1 MEEEGVIP
9 KLLTWYEIN
18 HRLLPW
24 RETKNPYEIWV
35 SEMILQQT
43 RVDQGL
49 PYYKRFLDKFPQIT
63 DLAVAE
69 ETEVLAVWQGLGY
82 YARARNMH
90 KAAKT
95 ICNERSGIF
104 PDTFEEI
111 KRLPGIGPYTAAAI
125 ASFAFKEKVPCVD
138 GNVKRVVARWKGW
151 SDDIGTARF
160 FNLSFDF
167 LETVIPGAS
176 PDVFNQAMMEL
187 GSLVC
192 TPHSPNCAVCPLME
206 TCEAARLGKQ
216 SELPVKI
223 KKTKVSKVQIHY
235 LLLRNPDGEVAFTQ
249 RPSNGVWGGLYEL
262 PSVEFPES
270 KNTPARVNSFFENL
284 GIENKVL
291 IANESHLLSHKK
303 IEAFLWKV
311 SDISVLEDLGLKI
324 QWAKKEQIKSFPK
337 HKLMLKFVS
346 YWDVKSS

>member
-9 KLLTWYEIN
+9 KLLTWYKNN

-49 PYYKRFLDKFPQIT
+49 PYYNRFLDKFPQIT
-63 DLAVAE
+63 DLSVAE
-69 ETEVLAVWQGLGY
+69 ETEVLSVWQGLGY

-90 KAAKT
+90 KAAKI
-95 ICNERSGIF
+95 ICNEKFGVF
-104 PDTFEEI
+104 PSTFEEI
-111 KRLPGIGPYTAAAI
+111 KKLPGIGPYTAAAI
-125 ASFAFKEKVPCVD
+125 ASFAFKNVVPCVD
-138 GNVKRVVARWKGW
+138 GNVKRVVARWQGW

-160 FNLSFDF
+160 FNLAFDF
-167 LETVIPGAS
+167 LLTVIPNAA
-176 PDVFNQAMMEL
+176 PDIFNQAMMEL

-192 TPHSPNCAVCPLME
+192 TPYSPNCNVCPLLE
-206 TCEAARLGKQ
+206 ECEASRLGKQ
-216 SELPVKI
+216 SELPVKL

-235 LLLRNPDGEVAFTQ
+235 LLLSNLDGEIAITR

-270 KNTPARVNSFFENL
+270 KKITQMVQSFFENI
-284 GIENKVL
+284 GIETKVL
-291 IANESHLLSHKK
+291 LAKESHLLSHKK

-311 SDISVLEDLGLKI
+311 SNISVLEHLDLEV
-324 QWAKKEQIKSFPK
+324 QWVKKEQIKSFPK
-337 HKLMLKFVS
+337 HKLMLKFVP
-346 YWDVKSS
+346 YWDDNTG

>member
-18 HRLLPW
+18 HRILPW

-63 DLAVAE
+63 DLAAAK

-82 YARARNMH
+82 YARARNMY
-90 KAAKT
+90 KAAKI
-95 ICNERSGIF
+95 ICNEKSGEF
-104 PDTFEEI
+104 PSTFGEI

-125 ASFAFKEKVPCVD
+125 ASFAFKEMVPCVD
-138 GNVKRVVARWKGW
+138 GNVKRVVARWQGW
-151 SDDIGTARF
+151 SDDIGTVRF
-160 FNLSFDF
+160 FNLAFDY
-167 LETVIPGAS
+167 LKTVIPQAA
-176 PDVFNQAMMEL
+176 PDTFNQAMMEL

-192 TPHSPNCAVCPLME
+192 TPYSPNCMICPLME
-206 TCEAARLGKQ
+206 ECEAARLGMQ

-235 LLLRNPDGEVAFTQ
+235 LLLRNLDGEVAFTQ

-270 KNTPARVNSFFENL
+270 KNNTKLVNSFFENL
-284 GIENKVL
+284 GIKTKIL
-291 IANESHLLSHKK
+291 IATESHLLSHKK

-311 SDISVLEDLGLKI
+311 SYISVLERIGLKI
-324 QWAKKEQIKSFPK
+324 QWARKEQIKSFPK
-337 HKLMLKFVS
+337 HKLMLKFVP
-346 YWDVKSS
+346 YWDDKSS

>member
-1 MEEEGVIP
+1 MAEEGVIP

-49 PYYKRFLDKFPQIT
+49 PYYHRFLDKFPQIN
-63 DLAVAE
+63 DLSVAE
-69 ETEVLAVWQGLGY
+69 ETEVLSVWQGLGY

-90 KAAKT
+90 KAAKI
-95 ICNERSGIF
+95 ICNEKSGMF
-104 PDTFEEI
+104 PCTFEEI

-125 ASFAFKEKVPCVD
+125 ASFAFKEVVPCVD
-138 GNVKRVVARWKGW
+138 GNVKRVVARWQGW

-167 LETVIPGAS
+167 LKTVIPISA
-176 PDVFNQAMMEL
+176 PDTFNQAMMEL

-192 TPHSPNCAVCPLME
+192 TPQSPNCTICPLFDE
-206 TCEAARLGKQ
+206 CQAARLGKQ

-223 KKTKVSKVQIHY
+223 KKTKVANVQIHY
-235 LLLRNPDGEVAFTQ
+235 LLLRNMEGEIAFTQ
-249 RPSNGVWGGLYEL
+249 RPSKGVWGGLYEL
-262 PSVEFPES
+262 PSVEFPKTE
-270 KNTPARVNSFFENL
+270 NSTQMVEAFFEKV
-284 GIENKVL
+284 GVGTKVL
-291 IANESHLLSHKK
+291 LAQELHLLSHKK

-311 SDISVLEDLGLKI
+311 SNISVLEHVGLKVE
-324 QWAKKEQIKSFPK
+324 WAIKEQIKSFPK
-337 HKLMLKFVS
+337 HKLMLKFVPF
-346 YWDVKSS
+346 WEDNPR